1 MRRYLLL
8 LSLLLLL
15 SGCMSKTQEGS
26 WVCVHMYT
34 TVDGEPTRTE
44 SSLAYDDAGRL
55 IARHDVRM
63 TDIGWEDT
71 QKRWEYDD
79 TGRLLR
85 QGFSYGKQNWNWVDY
100 HYESDASAAQPDPF
114 RTDVYRRLSP
124 EGLVLEER
132 FVSEQITWRTEF
144 RYDSLGN
151 PIRRLHYTGDSR
163 IPDEIEETAYDEAGR
178 KIEHM
183 TRSVDPE
190 TESGP
195 VRLWEQW
202 EYDSDGNLTDY
213 VNYYVAWLQLP
224 SDVFLYDEA
233 GIRQSIPKL
242 ENTPVDFSRHITRA
256 YDQDGNCTLE
266 DTRFENARKT
276 LRTERLLNPSG
287 SCLEERIWRCSYD
300 GTESLLSEVLFRYDP
315 ENRLIEAKTFY
326 DGELFLTRQWEY
338 DRAGNVLTTRF
349 LRQEHVQEL
358 LYEYQF
364 LPGVTAE
371 SVPLPGEEVFPR

>member
-8 LSLLLLL
+8 LPLLLLL
-15 SGCMSKTQEGS
+15 SGCTSRTQEGS
-26 WVCVHMYT
+26 WVCVHMYA
-34 TVDGEPTRTE
+34 TVDGEPIRTE

-79 TGRLLR
+79 AGQLLR
-85 QGFSYGKQNWNWVDY
+85 QGASYWNHDWNWVDY

-124 EGLVLEER
+124 EGRILEER
-132 FVSEQITWRTEF
+132 FVSEQVTWRTEF
-144 RYDSLGN
+144 LYDSLGN
-151 PIRRLHYTGDSR
+151 PIRRFHYTGDSR

-233 GIRQSIPKL
+233 GIRHSIPKL
-242 ENTPVDFSRHITRA
+242 ENTPVDFSRHITRF
-256 YDQDGNCTLE
+256 YDQDGNCTLA
-266 DTRFENARKT
+266 DARFENARKT

-300 GTESLLSEVLFRYDP
+300 GTEPLLSEVLFRYDP

-338 DRAGNVLTTRF
+338 DDADNVMTARF

-358 LYEYQF
+358 HYEYKF

-371 SVPLPGEEVFPR
+371 VIPLPGEEDYPR